1 NKRILGR
8 SIDERSPRVESRKDF
23 GHWDAIWFLDTR
35 KTKDDDVLLT
45 LCERKTRQFFMIKI
59 EDKTSASVMK
69 AFDKLR
75 EYYGSKWNQIFK
87 SITTDNRSEFAD
99 LSDLE
104 Q

>member
-1 NKRILGR
+1 MFNFK
-8 SIDERSPRVESRKDF
+8 S
-23 GHWDAIWFLDTR
+23 
-35 KTKDDDVLLT
+35 
-45 LCERKTRQFFMIKI
+45 ERKTRQFFMIKI

-87 SITTDNRSEFAD
+87 SITTGNGSEFAD

-104 Q
+104 QVSKTIVLLRSPFDKGSVERHNGLIRRYILVRRPYG